1 MSTPLFLISSNPPT
15 SGPLA
20 GHSQLISSSP
30 GVAWG
35 ALAAPGLLAGPLAGP
50 LAIVLAGKA
59 AAGWPTGCWAPG
71 GASGAA
77 GLSEAAA
84 RQRVQRLI
92 DTGVIQVVAVTNPLM
107 VGRKRVAM
115 IGIRAT
121 GATSELAQLL
131 KNLDIIEYLVVT
143 AGSYDFLAEVVVRD
157 EGELLE
163 ATNAIRATPGVTS
176 TETFVYLELVKQ
188 TFTWGVH

>member
-1 MSTPLFLISSNPPT
+1 MPQTSQGQTPIRIDTVDQLLIEQLQTDGRMPYT
-15 SGPLA
+15 KLA
-20 GHSQLISSSP
+20 SA
-30 GVAWG
+30 V
-35 ALAAPGLLAGPLAGP
+35 
-50 LAIVLAGKA
+50 
-59 AAGWPTGCWAPG
+59 
-71 GASGAA
+71 

-115 IGIRAT
+115 IGVRTT
-121 GATSELAQLL
+121 GETSEMADALRQL
-131 KNLDIIEYLVVT
+131 DVIEYLVIT

-157 EGELLE
+157 EGELLA
-163 ATNAIRATPGVTS
+163 ATNAIRATPGVVT

>member
-1 MSTPLFLISSNPPT
+1 M
-15 SGPLA
+15 
-20 GHSQLISSSP
+20 
-30 GVAWG
+30 
-35 ALAAPGLLAGPLAGP
+35 
-50 LAIVLAGKA
+50 
-59 AAGWPTGCWAPG
+59 
-71 GASGAA
+71 
-77 GLSEAAA
+77 
-84 RQRVQRLI
+84 
-92 DTGVIQVVAVTNPLM
+92 VAVTNPLM

-115 IGIRAT
+115 IGIRTT
-121 GATSELAQLL
+121 GATSEVAQTL